1 MRGRV
6 EARKRVAAAEVA
18 ALIIVDNNEWDNENE
33 QNEDRDSDT
42 ASIFDES
49 TANQTVHQ
57 DSGSDETD

>member
-6 EARKRVAAAEVA
+6 KARKRVAAAEVA
-18 ALIIVDNNEWDNENE
+18 AFIMVDSDEWDNENE
-33 QNEDRDSDT
+33 QNEDRDSDA

-49 TANQTVHQ
+49 TGNQTVHQ